1 MKVVGTAWTFPHDD
15 INTDLIRL
23 EAYAHLPL
31 AEQARHCLETL
42 DAGFAARVQP
52 GDIVV
57 AGRNFGCGSSR
68 PAHAALKAL
77 GIGAVVAE
85 SFGRLFFR
93 SSISDSLLVL
103 ACPGVIDLVGSG
115 DRIELD
121 AVAGTVRNL
130 SRGSELRCVPLPAVL
145 AEIVACGGEKG
156 WIRARLARTP
166 PPGRAAPSRKP
177 DQET

>member
-1 MKVVGTAWTFPHDD
+1 MKVTGTAWKFPQDD

-31 AEQARHCLETL
+31 AQQATHCLETL
-42 DAGFAARVQP
+42 DPAFASAVRP

-57 AGRNFGCGSSR
+57 GGVNFGCGSSR

-93 SSISDSLLVL
+93 SSISDSLLVT
-103 ACPGVIDLVGSG
+103 ACPGIVEFVNTGE
-115 DRIELD
+115 RIEVD
-121 AVAGTVRNL
+121 VVAGEVRNL
-130 SRGSELRCVPLPAVL
+130 TTGKLLKFEPLPGVL
-145 AEIVACGGEKG
+145 REIVECGGEKG
-156 WIRARLARTP
+156 WIKSRLARES
-166 PPGRAAPSRKP
+166 AAARL
-177 DQET
+177 